1 MNKARKKEVLL
12 CDYYDEWVD
21 VYKEGAVRD
30 VTLTKYRNTAKVL
43 RTLVPK
49 LFVSDLDRRSYQSL
63 LNEYALTHEKQT
75 TTDFHHQVKACIKDM
90 FHDGLLDKDPTYRA
104 IIKGKV
110 ASKKKQKFM
119 QTEELKKLLQSLDL
133 ISGINRDWFILIIAK
148 TGIRFAEAL
157 ALTPNDFD
165 FENHLLSVEKTWD
178 YKRTS
183 GGFQKTKT
191 NTSTR
196 KISIDWQI
204 VGQFRPLIQ
213 NLEPDEPIFIEKL
226 VDGRYK
232 RTFNSTIN
240 NYMSVKCKNLGITE
254 ITIHALRHTHASVL
268 LAGGVSIN
276 TISSRLGH
284 ANIGITQE
292 VYAHVLDELK
302 AADDQKVMST
312 MMQIA

>member
-1 MNKARKKEVLL
+1 MSKTRKKEVLL

-21 VYKEGAVRD
+21 VYKEGAIRD

-133 ISGINRDWFILIIAK
+133 TVGINRDWFILIIAK

-213 NLEPDEPIFIEKL
+213 NLEPNEPIFIEKL

-240 NYMSVKCKNLGITE
+240 NYMSVKCKKLGITE

-302 AADDQKVMST
+302 AADDQKVMTT